1 LLLVLVKY
9 RKMII
14 GITVAAALVSV
25 GVALNM
31 PNIYTATARILPPQ
45 QGQSSSMAML
55 GQLGSLAGAAGGA
68 LGIKNPNDLYIGMMK
83 SRTLTDNIV
92 ARFKL
97 KEVYKQDFLT
107 DARATL
113 QANVK
118 VIAGK
123 DGIIAIDVDD
133 EDPKRA
139 ADIANAYV
147 DELYKLT
154 QNLAVTEAS
163 QRRLFFEKQL
173 KLAKDE
179 LVAAEIAMKKTQEQ
193 TGIIKLE
200 GQAEAI
206 IKAVAELRAQIAAT
220 EVNLGAMRM
229 FATLDNPDYV
239 RRETELAGLRT
250 QLAAME
256 KAQGPRSGDVSVS
269 TRKMPEVGLEYVRK
283 LRDVKYSETIFELM
297 AKQYEIAKV
306 DEAKNTSMIQVLDA
320 AVSPERKSKPKR
332 ANTVFVGT
340 LVASFMA
347 MLLAFGRASMAKA
360 TNDPNRADRMTI
372 FRRALKA

>member
-1 LLLVLVKY
+1 LNNIAQTQPIPLNYGTPQSGKFSAQHTELTNTVTVTATLPASSLPTPVTPSEQDTISLFDLLLVLVKY

-68 LGIKNPNDLYIGMMK
+68 LGIKNPNDLYIGMMN
-83 SRTLTDNIV
+83 SRTLTDNII

-97 KEVYKQDFLT
+97 KEAYKQDFLT

-113 QANVK
+113 QANVN

-283 LRDVKYSETIFELM
+283 LRDVKYS
-297 AKQYEIAKV
+297 
-306 DEAKNTSMIQVLDA
+306 
-320 AVSPERKSKPKR
+320 
-332 ANTVFVGT
+332 
-340 LVASFMA
+340 
-347 MLLAFGRASMAKA
+347 
-360 TNDPNRADRMTI
+360 
-372 FRRALKA
+372 